1 NIGGKEVCAF
11 TRSGDSFSLTRN
23 TTIPSFT
30 FETEVVAH
38 DAGSRVPLCLPYI
51 ADDPADIIYDLF
63 VNYANIDPDYI
74 PLTTWKSET
83 SAFLQNVYTTLI
95 CEPTSVNK
103 LVSELIEQAAL
114 SIWWNPLTAL
124 LNLRVL

>member
-1 NIGGKEVCAF
+1 
-11 TRSGDSFSLTRN
+11 
-23 TTIPSFT
+23 
-30 FETEVVAH
+30 
-38 DAGSRVPLCLPYI
+38 
-51 ADDPADIIYDLF
+51 
-63 VNYANIDPDYI
+63 PDYI

-114 SIWWNPLTAL
+114 SIWWDPLTAL
-124 LNLRVL
+124 LNLRVLRAIPAAADRFTEENILERSLRVQDQPNTRLSEVLTYFALRNPLKPIDEADNYRSAVLTIDLDA